1 MRPSNPIIN
10 VRRPTLSLRTRVA
23 CALVRARTYS
33 DVADRV
39 ATSPAGHR
47 IWLTGACVAEASRL
61 HGPTSVVCLHSSRA
75 YDGLAR
81 APTCSCVALTV
92 RLSKRCLSKTARRVD
107 FFVGVLW

>member
-75 YDGLAR
+75 VRRAGTRSYVLVRRADRSSLETLPFEDGTSR
-81 APTCSCVALTV
+81 
-92 RLSKRCLSKTARRVD
+92 
-107 FFVGVLW
+107 